1 MNAPRKPRYVGVRA
15 QLDELVEDLRLN
27 LSRALFHEVN
37 HAYWNTT
44 GRQSPDTIYEV
55 RTAIEEAFMFH
66 IRRWCVVPDVML
78 VLCASRDILKDV
90 IMMAIDVPRPPQ
102 TDRFLVRILENFKVM
117 FVRSWVPLI
126 ENVLVENQHRIEVIQ
141 RSWRRCAADPNHPIC
156 RRRLLRDFEI
166 LSRDLENMT
175 V

>member
-1 MNAPRKPRYVGVRA
+1 MDAPRKSRYVGVHA
-15 QLDELVEDLRLN
+15 QLDELVDDLSDN
-27 LSRALFHEVN
+27 LSRALFTEMN
-37 HAYWNTT
+37 HAYWNST

-55 RTAIEEAFMFH
+55 RTAIEEAFMFQ
-66 IRRWCVVPDVML
+66 IRRWCAVPDVML

-90 IMMAIDVPRPPQ
+90 IMMALDVPRPPQ

-126 ENVLVENQHRIEVIQ
+126 EFAMLPYQHNIEVIQ
-141 RSWRRCAADPNHPIC
+141 RSWRRCAADPNHPAC

-166 LSRDLENMT
+166 LSRDLENMN

>member
-1 MNAPRKPRYVGVRA
+1 MDAPRKPRYVGVRA

-37 HAYWNTT
+37 HAYWNST

-66 IRRWCVVPDVML
+66 VRRWCAVPDVML

-90 IMMAIDVPRPPQ
+90 IMMALDVPRPPEAY
-102 TDRFLVRILENFKVM
+102 RFLERILENFLVM
-117 FVRSWVPLI
+117 FIRSWVPRI
-126 ENVLVENQHRIEVIQ
+126 ENVLTENQHHIEIIQ
-141 RSWRRCAADPNHPIC
+141 RKWRTCASDPNHPAC
-156 RRRLLRDFEI
+156 RRRLLREFEI
-166 LSRDLENMT
+166 LKEI
-175 V
+175 

>member
-1 MNAPRKPRYVGVRA
+1 MDAPRKPRYVGVRA
-15 QLDELVEDLRLN
+15 QLDELVDDLSDN
-27 LSRALFHEVN
+27 LSRALFTEMN
-37 HAYWNTT
+37 HAYWNST

-66 IRRWCVVPDVML
+66 IRRWCAVPDGML
-78 VLCASRDILKDV
+78 VLCASRDTLKDATV
-90 IMMAIDVPRPPQ
+90 MAIDVPRPPQ

-126 ENVLVENQHRIEVIQ
+126 EFAMLPYQHNIEVIQ
-141 RSWRRCAADPNHPIC
+141 RSWRRCAADPNHPAC

-166 LSRDLENMT
+166 LSRDLENMN

>member
-1 MNAPRKPRYVGVRA
+1 MDAPRKSRYVGVRA
-15 QLDELVEDLRLN
+15 QLDELVDDLRLN

-37 HAYWNTT
+37 HAYWNST
-44 GRQSPDTIYEV
+44 GRQSSDTIYEV

-66 IRRWCVVPDVML
+66 IRRWCAIPDVML

-90 IMMAIDVPRPPQ
+90 IMMALDVPRPPEAY
-102 TDRFLVRILENFKVM
+102 RFLERILENFLVM
-117 FVRSWVPLI
+117 FIRSWVPRI
-126 ENVLVENQHRIEVIQ
+126 ENVLTENQHHIEIIQ
-141 RSWRRCAADPNHPIC
+141 RKWRTCASDPNHPMC

>member
-1 MNAPRKPRYVGVRA
+1 MDAPRKPRYVGVRA
-15 QLDELVEDLRLN
+15 QLDELVDDLSDN
-27 LSRALFHEVN
+27 LSRALFTEMN
-37 HAYWNTT
+37 HAYWNST

-55 RTAIEEAFMFH
+55 RTAIEEAFMFQ
-66 IRRWCVVPDVML
+66 IRRWCAVPDVML

-90 IMMAIDVPRPPQ
+90 IVMALDVPRPPQ

-126 ENVLVENQHRIEVIQ
+126 EFAMLPYQHNIEVIQ
-141 RSWRRCAADPNHPIC
+141 RSWRRCAADPNHPAC

-166 LSRDLENMT
+166 LSRDLENMN

>member
-1 MNAPRKPRYVGVRA
+1 MDAPRKPRYVGVRA
-15 QLDELVEDLRLN
+15 QLDELIEDLRLN

-90 IMMAIDVPRPPQ
+90 IMMALDVPRPPEAY
-102 TDRFLVRILENFKVM
+102 RFLERILENFLVR
-117 FVRSWVPLI
+117 FIRSWVPRI
-126 ENVLVENQHRIEVIQ
+126 ENVLTENQHHIEIIQ
-141 RSWRRCAADPNHPIC
+141 RKWRTCASDPNHPMC
-156 RRRLLRDFEI
+156 RRRLLREFEI
-166 LSRDLENMT
+166 LKEI
-175 V
+175 